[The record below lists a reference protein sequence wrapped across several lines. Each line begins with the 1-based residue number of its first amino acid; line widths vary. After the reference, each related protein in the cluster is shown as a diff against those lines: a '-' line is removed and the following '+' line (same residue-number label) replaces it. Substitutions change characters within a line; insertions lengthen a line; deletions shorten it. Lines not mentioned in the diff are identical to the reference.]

1 MDSNADPNRPVI
13 APKAGTPA
21 FGAADGMPDE
31 RFAPSGPVDIA
42 YEEIGDSS
50 GRPILLVPGL
60 GTQMI
65 HWDSELCGMLAARGF
80 RVIRMENRDSGHSTV
95 LSDEGLPD
103 PVSLFLGLKR
113 GLRYGLEEMADD
125 AIAVLDHLGIERA
138 DLAGFSMGGMIVQA
152 AVLRHPERVSALTSI
167 MSRTGHRADA
177 APDPRH
183 GLALLKTRP
192 DDLESFIWHM
202 KRLSAVI
209 GSPAYRPDPE
219 RLERMA
225 RMSWARGIHPE
236 GTARQLHAVNTQTDR
251 TGRLGEV
258 RAPTLVIHG
267 AADRLVFPRGGRRTA
282 AAIPDARLRVFEGMG
297 HDLPSQLWP
306 RFAAEIEANAL
317 RTGAD

>member
-1 MDSNADPNRPVI
+1 MDSNETEIRTEIPAEQPVLQ
-13 APKAGTPA
+13 
-21 FGAADGMPDE
+21 GMPDE
-31 RFAPSGPVDIA
+31 SFAPSGSVEIA
-42 YEEIGDSS
+42 YEEIGDPS

-65 HWDSELCGMLAARGF
+65 HWDAEFCEMLVERGF
-80 RVIRMENRDSGHSTV
+80 RVIRMENRDSGSST
-95 LSDEGLPD
+95 LLNDAGLPD

-138 DLAGFSMGGMIVQA
+138 DLAGFSMGGMVVQS
-152 AVLRHPERVSALTSI
+152 AVLRHPERVSGLISI

-183 GLALLKTRP
+183 GYALVKTRP
-192 DDLESFIWHM
+192 EDLESFIGHVR
-202 KRLSAVI
+202 RLSEVI
-209 GSPAYRPDPE
+209 GSPDFRPDPDRQE
-219 RLERMA
+219 RIA
-225 RMSWARGIHPE
+225 RLSWARGIHPA
-236 GTARQLHAVNTQTDR
+236 GTARQLHAINTQSDR
-251 TGRLGEV
+251 TEALGSV
-258 RAPTLVIHG
+258 RVPTLVIHG

-282 AAIPDARLRVFEGMG
+282 AAIPGARLRVYEGMG

-317 RTGAD
+317 RDPAN